1 VGAGCSNVDDDCVT
15 STTGTNKGKGKSK
28 KSDGTDCN
36 TTSKSKSSK
45 SHSVKSKTDSSSP
58 NCTPVP
64 VTLSISLIGD
74 PPTKVGESAT
84 LTTSSDNS
92 FETIELSAGS
102 AACSVTQTPPRVTM
116 TNIGSCTVLATQ
128 ESSCS
133 HQSGEDELEIEDI
146 ECPSPEGLSISGVQT
161 SELVRNDVP
170 VTLSGGFD
178 FGTSPELAG
187 TPGSVC
193 SVSGSRVSFLA
204 AGSCVLT
211 YSQNGVCHVDD
222 AQLTIT
228 VTGGSEECVAE
239 SYTSGTKTK
248 YRLPDTS
255 ACQCYSV
262 DSKDGTLQSANS
274 KSQKS
279 QCSSS

>member
-1 VGAGCSNVDDDCVT
+1 
-15 STTGTNKGKGKSK
+15 
-28 KSDGTDCN
+28 
-36 TTSKSKSSK
+36 
-45 SHSVKSKTDSSSP
+45 
-58 NCTPVP
+58 
-64 VTLSISLIGD
+64 
-74 PPTKVGESAT
+74 
-84 LTTSSDNS
+84 
-92 FETIELSAGS
+92 
-102 AACSVTQTPPRVTM
+102 M
-116 TNIGSCTVLATQ
+116 
-128 ESSCS
+128 
-133 HQSGEDELEIEDI
+133 
-146 ECPSPEGLSISGVQT
+146 QT

-193 SVSGSRVSFLA
+193 SVSGSTVSFLA

-262 DSKDGTLQSANS
+262 DTSDGTLQSANS

-279 QCSSS
+279 QCSSGSGSSSS